1 MKYLKYLLGVI
12 TLFVLLFFGRGLLAP
27 NVTYNSEITVDK
39 PLAEAWA
46 VANDESKT
54 TEWLKGLTKVEH
66 VSGEK
71 GAVGAVTQYTFVQD
85 GQASIILETLKAIR
99 PNEHV
104 AMDFLMEGVMA
115 MDYQMDYSEKDGK
128 THIKSTTVA
137 EGQGLFMRSIFA
149 WTSSSMVAQED
160 ENLGNLK
167 TVIEANTTDYFPA
180 QEITAEAVE
189 EVVVG
194 EE

>member
-180 QEITAEAVE
+180 PEITAEAVE